1 MLFKVT
7 YIRTDSNKQKRK
19 QAGDTK
25 DGTKLSSRRE
35 TEYIMVKKYFAPHM
49 ACRNCASY
57 EKGEAIRCDKWK
69 IGIKKVQ
76 FVMKGVVQSI
86 RELPYISV
94 DSKQSDEEQFQ
105 YKVVIPPVQTTEVNR
120 YICYSKSLEEI
131 GESYITKLLT
141 EPDPIV
147 APHHIDSGLCL
158 EPHLEDA
165 TWDCKRGLACKGD
178 AVEFSGTDNFQ
189 SVDKPL
195 YVLPKEPAPPAN
207 ITLTFKKTPTKYN
220 FQKFL
225 LANGGFIPANKPNG
239 IFAEGFLIR
248 NKTWTYLGGQK
259 TRERHKVWFDVVNG
273 PVEIQPGDILA
284 SRCLFIN
291 NEDKAI
297 DLKSEDACIFQLS
310 VGYDIQYHEYF
321 ARQPGCISNSPDFT
335 FCSNEKT
342 AALCD
347 R

>member
-1 MLFKVT
+1 M
-7 YIRTDSNKQKRK
+7 KQNFTLCTLII
-19 QAGDTK
+19 A
-25 DGTKLSSRRE
+25 
-35 TEYIMVKKYFAPHM
+35 
-49 ACRNCASY
+49 
-57 EKGEAIRCDKWK
+57 AI
-69 IGIKKVQ
+69 
-76 FVMKGVVQSI
+76 FGVVQSI
-86 RELPYISV
+86 RELPYISM
-94 DSKQSDEEQFQ
+94 DLKQSDEEQFQ
-105 YKVVIPPVQTTEVNR
+105 YKVVIPPVHTTKVNK

-141 EPDPIV
+141 EPNPIV

-195 YVLPKEPAPPAN
+195 YALPKDVSAKIGGNGKKYFLIVMMHLFEPLTEPASPAN

-239 IFAEGFLIR
+239 FFTHVGCEWKRPTAIAFHYYVHTHVHGIFAEGFLIR
-248 NKTWTYLGGQK
+248 NNTWTYLGGQK
-259 TRERHKVWFDVVNG
+259 TRERKKVWFDVLNG
-273 PVEIQPGDILA
+273 PVEIRPGDVLA

-335 FCSNEKT
+335 FCSNDKT